1 MLSDVA
7 LPFTTG
13 HHPHPFINGTSNHFK
28 KLILPVLGSF
38 YIFYARAIATIDLIK
53 KPQLGDEMN
62 TRALHVH
69 YTSRVYKGACSSASC
84 AQFNHALVMVG
95 APCDNLLLSSLG
107 LCIL

>member
-62 TRALHVH
+62 TRALHAHCTCTTRHVCI
-69 YTSRVYKGACSSASC
+69 KEP
-84 AQFNHALVMVG
+84 
-95 APCDNLLLSSLG
+95 APVLPVPNLIMHWSW
-107 LCIL
+107 